1 MGLISCCCKTKKLNE
16 NINYDYLLNTND
28 EDLSADFNKTL
39 LHNNTNQS
47 RSQDNKKLKIS
58 ASDFE
63 EIKLLGRGTF
73 GKVLLVK
80 KISNEKLYA
89 MKVLKKSIVQIKNQV
104 IHTKQE
110 RKILEKI
117 IHPFIVHLQYA
128 FQDNKKLYLITEF
141 MQGGE
146 LFYHLRRDK
155 LFKESR
161 AKFYLCEII
170 LALEH
175 LHKND
180 CIYRDLKPE
189 NILIDIDG
197 HIKLTD
203 FGLSKLILSKKD
215 EKAYTVCGTPE
226 YLAPE
231 ILLEKGYDKTVDWW
245 SLGVLFYEMLCGY
258 SPFKMATSK
267 AEKLDVNIYS
277 KQVTMHNFMSDDA
290 ISFISSLLVID
301 PKKRLGYGP
310 DGCSNLKSHKFLKA
324 IKWDDYLNKKIDS
337 PFKPKVMDLPSQ
349 VDLSN
354 FDRMFTEEN
363 IYEPNSDKNNLFMF
377 NKYNSLRN
385 GNNEYEDFTF
395 VKQSTIRNSVKM

>member
-1 MGLISCCCKTKKLNE
+1 MGTLYCCFKSKSKSNTNLDEEILLGEEEDQSSDFNTTCGFNTKPNSLTKKINNNE
-16 NINYDYLLNTND
+16 
-28 EDLSADFNKTL
+28 
-39 LHNNTNQS
+39 
-47 RSQDNKKLKIS
+47 KIS
-58 ASDFE
+58 TKDFE

-80 KISNEKLYA
+80 KKSTERIYA
-89 MKVLKKSIVQIKNQV
+89 MKVLKKSLVKIKNQV

-117 IHPFIVHLQYA
+117 VHPFIVHLQFA
-128 FQDNKKLYLITEF
+128 FQDDEKLYLITDF

-189 NILIDIDG
+189 NILLDIEG
-197 HIKLTD
+197 HIRLTD

-215 EKAYTVCGTPE
+215 ERAYTVCGTPE

-231 ILLEKGYDKTVDWW
+231 ILTEKGYDKTVDWW

-258 SPFKMATSK
+258 SPFKMATCKS
-267 AEKLDVNIYS
+267 EKLDVSIYS
-277 KQVTMHNFMSDDA
+277 KEVTMHNFLSDDA
-290 ISFISSLLVID
+290 ISFISSLIVVD
-301 PKKRLGYGP
+301 PKKRLGHGP
-310 DGCSNLKSHKFLKA
+310 KGSADIKAHKFLKEVN
-324 IKWDDYLNKKIDS
+324 WNDYLNKKVES

-349 VDLSN
+349 IDLSN

-363 IYEPNSDKNNLFMF
+363 ISEPNSDKNPVFLF
-377 NKYNSLRN
+377 NKNSYMKN
-385 GNNEYEDFTF
+385 CSNEYEGFTYI
-395 VKQSTIRNSVKM
+395 KQSSLS

>member
-1 MGLISCCCKTKKLNE
+1 MGTLYSCCFKSKSKIKNNLDEEILIATEEDQSSDFNTTCGFNSKQNTLTKKL
-16 NINYDYLLNTND
+16 INKD
-28 EDLSADFNKTL
+28 
-39 LHNNTNQS
+39 
-47 RSQDNKKLKIS
+47 KIS
-58 ASDFE
+58 TKDFE

-80 KISNEKLYA
+80 KKSTEKIYA
-89 MKVLKKSIVQIKNQV
+89 MKVLKKSLVQIKNQV

-117 IHPFIVHLQYA
+117 VHPFIVHLQFA
-128 FQDNKKLYLITEF
+128 FQDDKKLYLITDF

-189 NILIDIDG
+189 NILLDIEG
-197 HIKLTD
+197 HIRLTD

-215 EKAYTVCGTPE
+215 ERAYTVCGTPE

-231 ILLEKGYDKTVDWW
+231 ILSEKGYDKTVDWW

-258 SPFKMATSK
+258 SPFKMPTSK
-267 AEKLDVNIYS
+267 SDKLDVSIYS
-277 KQVTMHNFMSDDA
+277 KEVTMHNFLSDDA
-290 ISFISSLLVID
+290 ISFISSLIVVD
-301 PKKRLGYGP
+301 PKKRLGNGTNGSA
-310 DGCSNLKSHKFLKA
+310 DIKAHKFLKD
-324 IKWDDYLNKKIDS
+324 INWNDYLNKKVES
-337 PFKPKVMDLPSQ
+337 PFKPKVMDLPSEI
-349 VDLSN
+349 DLSN

-363 IYEPNSDKNNLFMF
+363 ISEPNSDKNPLFLF
-377 NKYNSLRN
+377 NKNSYMKN
-385 GNNEYEDFTF
+385 WANEYEGFTYI
-395 VKQSTIRNSVKM
+395 KQSPFS